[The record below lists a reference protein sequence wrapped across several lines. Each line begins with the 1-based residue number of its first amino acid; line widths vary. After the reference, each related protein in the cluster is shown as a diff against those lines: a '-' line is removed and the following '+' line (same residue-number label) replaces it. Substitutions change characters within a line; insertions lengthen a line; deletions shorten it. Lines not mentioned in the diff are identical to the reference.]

1 MERDDYGLVIFSA
14 QELYEALYK
23 GQLKTLDN
31 VTIIGD
37 NAWPFNRAKML
48 NGDKFCE
55 LHGPPEHF
63 VSPQDQALEHR
74 SKWFMP
80 DNYCDNLFEK
90 ILAKCKTKEQIDRVN
105 LELELYKKYNM
116 LDVLHYLNYLVD
128 VMREH
133 KIVWGVGRG
142 SSVSSYVLYL
152 LGIHKIDSL
161 KYDLDITEF
170 FKGERYG

>member
-1 MERDDYGLVIFSA
+1 MERDDYGRVIFSL
-14 QELYEALYK
+14 QDLYDLLYT
-23 GQLKTLDN
+23 GDLENLDN
-31 VTIIGD
+31 VIIIAD
-37 NAWPFNRAKML
+37 HAWPFNRAKML
-48 NGDKFCE
+48 NGDKFPE
-55 LHGPPEHF
+55 LHGPPENF
-63 VSPQDQALEHR
+63 VHYQDLAIENR

-80 DNYCDNLFEK
+80 ENYCPNLIEK
-90 ILAKCKTKEQIDRVN
+90 ILKKCDTKAQLDRVN
-105 LELELYKKYNM
+105 LELNLYKKYNM

-152 LGIHKIDSL
+152 IGVHKIDSL

-170 FKGERYG
+170 FKGERNG